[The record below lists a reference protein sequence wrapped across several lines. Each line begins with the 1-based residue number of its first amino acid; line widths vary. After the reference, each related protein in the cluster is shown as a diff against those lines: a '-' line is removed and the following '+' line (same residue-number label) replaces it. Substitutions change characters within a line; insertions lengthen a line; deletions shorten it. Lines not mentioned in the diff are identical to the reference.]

1 MKFLYGILALLA
13 VVVAA
18 LFLVPAFL
26 DWERFKPEITERLEA
41 VTGRAV
47 AIDGAVAVSILPVPK
62 ITVADLRIANVPGA
76 AAAEM
81 ARIKS
86 VDLALAL
93 GPLLGGEIAL
103 TSLAFIEPVIELER
117 SAGGRPN
124 WLFGESSGEVRDGA
138 DTGETEPATLEPAR
152 IDSTTI
158 RNGTIVF
165 RHGDGRA
172 PERIERIDAVLT
184 ARSLDGPF
192 RADGTFTV
200 RGRPI
205 VFQLATGTIG
215 EGRSVPASLEATVG
229 GGRGS
234 ALFEGTVNGLDAAP
248 SFDGTVRIQGPD
260 LDALLTALDIDRGTL
275 PAAPLAT
282 AFSAKGDFS
291 ASAEAIAARALQLRL
306 GESQASGGL
315 SWQGGEVPSFDAKIA
330 LNRIDLDQYLPPA
343 DTADPGGAEREQ
355 SAGPAADL
363 GSIPAT
369 IRQTIPGN
377 IAATADFTIDAL
389 TWREGVI
396 RQARAQLALD
406 GGVVTI
412 RRASA
417 LLPGGADVSLAG
429 RVLGP
434 GAGGDGPWLKGAAEI
449 EAGDLRAILS
459 WLDVDAGAVPADRL
473 RRLSASLDL
482 SADGNRLTASNL
494 DVRVDTTRVAGN
506 ASIETGER
514 PRLAARL
521 AADAL
526 NLDAYLLPALAPLP
540 PDAAQAEG
548 TRADNGT
555 WAALKEIDADVM
567 LAIDSL
573 IHDGVRLAGLN
584 LDAAIEDGNVT
595 LRGAQVADAAGMSL
609 SMAGTARMVW
619 SAPVVA
625 LAFHGTAE
633 SLEGVTALLDI
644 DPDIRTEAFG
654 EIALR
659 GTLDGDREA
668 LSVDLALAT
677 ANAEASLAG
686 TIEKPFG
693 TPAAA
698 LALGLRASDA
708 AALVRTAGLTPP
720 PVVAR
725 LGALAIDG
733 KIEGNLESV
742 EINLSAEAAGAALHV
757 AGKLNTPLA
766 APSYSV
772 DVDLDHPAAETLVET
787 LAGGG
792 LDGATLGAL
801 RLAGSVSG
809 NQTAADIADIEAEV
823 GDSRVTGGVFLRL
836 DEEPPAISADLRAGV
851 LDLAWLGGG
860 LAAAGEAEDAGA
872 NDAIA
877 ALEGMLPAAERWSDE
892 TIDLAVLNR
901 LSGTLA
907 LDAEALRLGAYRIE
921 QTTLD
926 LAAADGTLTVRSL
939 RGRLFDGA
947 LEAQGSLTGGPEPS
961 GRAAFRLGDADIG
974 AALLEAAGVDA
985 VSGKATIVGDI
996 ALRGRTARAMIGNL
1010 TGRVDI
1016 TSREGAID
1024 GIDLPAISDRIAAL
1038 AELDTLADIPS
1049 FVDRAE
1055 QSLSSGRTAVRS
1067 LDGAIVVQDGQ
1078 ARIESFRIVADG
1090 ATGDIAGSAD
1100 LPAWQVDLVAAFR
1113 LVEHPEAPP
1122 VGVRLEGPIERP
1134 ERRYMIEDMQAH
1146 LLQLG
1151 LLSIARSQDAP
1162 AIDIRKG
1169 AKAEPGTEM
1178 DTLLRDMFGDPEE
1191 ADDAPPTEETREPEG
1206 TDEAKDETAAKTDTA
1221 DADEL
1226 EEATAPEADTGDT
1239 GEVEEAAAPE
1249 ADTDETEDATATE
1262 TDTAE
1267 TDEVED
1273 ATAPEAAVDD
1283 TDEPPASPPSPK
1295 VLDKPA
1301 VAEEAAPADEAPAAA
1316 QPVVD
1321 AEDDA
1326 ALAPLQPTVDAAD
1339 PAADD
1344 GEDESAAAPP
1354 ADDPAAEAPPTPEP
1368 EPDQG
1373 ETVRDFVDELLRS
1386 LEEELKEE

>member
-1 MKFLYGILALLA
+1 MKFVYGILALLA
-13 VVVAA
+13 LVVAA
-18 LFLVPAFL
+18 LFLVPTFL
-26 DWERFKPEITERLEA
+26 DWERFKPEISERLEA
-41 VTGRAV
+41 ITGREV

-93 GPLLGGEIAL
+93 GPLLGGEIAV
-103 TSLAFIEPVIELER
+103 TSLEFIEPVIELER
-117 SAGGRPN
+117 SAGGQPN
-124 WLFGESSGEVRDGA
+124 WLYGKAAGEVREGTDA
-138 DTGETEPATLEPAR
+138 GEAEPAALEPAR

-158 RNGTIVF
+158 TNGTIVF

-172 PERIERIDAVLT
+172 PERIERIDAVLS

-200 RGRPI
+200 RGRAI
-205 VFQLATGTIG
+205 VFQLATGTIS
-215 EGRSVPASLEATVG
+215 EGRSVPVSLEATVG
-229 GGRGS
+229 GERGT
-234 ALFEGTVNGLDAAP
+234 ALFEGTVTGIDGAP
-248 SFDGTVRIQGPD
+248 SFDGTVRIQAPD
-260 LDALLTALDIDRGTL
+260 LDALLTVLDIDHGTL

-282 AFSAKGDFS
+282 AFSAKGDLS
-291 ASAEAIAARALQLRL
+291 ASAEAVAARALQLRL

-315 SWQGGEVPSFDAKIA
+315 SWRGGDVPSFDAKIA
-330 LNRIDLDQYLPPA
+330 LNRIDLDQYLPA
-343 DTADPGGAEREQ
+343 AGTANPGGAEREQ
-355 SAGPAADL
+355 GAEPAADL
-363 GSIPAT
+363 RSIPAY
-369 IRQTIPGN
+369 IQQAIPGD
-377 IAATADFTIDAL
+377 ITATVDFTIDAL

-406 GGVVTI
+406 GGAVTI
-412 RRASA
+412 RHASV

-429 RVLGP
+429 RVLEP

-473 RRLSASLDL
+473 RRFSASLDL
-482 SADGNRLTASNL
+482 SADDNWLSASNL
-494 DVRVDTTRVAGN
+494 DVRVDTTRIAGD

-514 PRLAARL
+514 PRLTARL
-521 AADAL
+521 SADAV
-526 NLDAYLLPALAPLP
+526 NLDAYLLPAVAPLP
-540 PDAAQAEG
+540 PDAAGEAAAAQATG
-548 TRADNGT
+548 TRADDGT
-555 WAALKEIDADVM
+555 WAALKEIDADVT

-573 IHDGVRLAGLN
+573 IHDEVRLAGLN

-609 SMAGTARMVW
+609 SMTGTAHMVW

-625 LAFHGTAE
+625 LDIDGTAE
-633 SLEGVTALLDI
+633 SLAGLTALLDI

-654 EIALR
+654 AITLR
-659 GTLDGDREA
+659 GTLEGDREA
-668 LSVDLALAT
+668 LTVDLALAT

-708 AALVRTAGLTPP
+708 AALARTAGLTPP

-733 KIEGNLESV
+733 GIGGDLDSLA
-742 EINLSAEAAGAALHV
+742 INLSAEVAGAALQV

-772 DVDLDHPAAETLVET
+772 DVNLDHPSAETLVET

-801 RLAGSVSG
+801 RLAATVSG
-809 NQTAADIADIEAEV
+809 NQTATDIADIDAEV
-823 GDSRVTGGVFLRL
+823 GDSRVSGGVFLRL
-836 DEEPPAISADLRAGV
+836 DQEPPAISADLRASV

-860 LAAAGEAEDAGA
+860 LAAAGEAEDSG
-872 NDAIA
+872 DAVTA
-877 ALEGMLPAAERWSDE
+877 PEDVMPGPGRWSDE
-892 TIDLAVLNR
+892 AFDFAVLDR

-907 LDAEALRLGAYRIE
+907 LDADTLRLGAYRIE
-921 QTTLD
+921 QATLD

-939 RGRLFDGA
+939 RGRLFDGS
-947 LEAQGSLTGGPEPS
+947 LEADGSLTGGSEPS

-985 VSGKATIVGDI
+985 ISGKATIEGDI
-996 ALRGRTARAMIGNL
+996 ALRGRTAREMIGNL

-1024 GIDLPAISDRIAAL
+1024 GVDLPAISNQIGAL
-1038 AELDTLADIPS
+1038 AELDTLVDIPS
-1049 FVDRAE
+1049 FLDQAE
-1055 QSLSSGRTAVRS
+1055 QSLSSGRTALLS

-1090 ATGDIAGSAD
+1090 ATGDIAGTAD
-1100 LPAWQVDLVAAFR
+1100 LPAWQVDLAAAFR
-1113 LVEHPEAPP
+1113 LVAHPEAPP
-1122 VGVRLEGPIERP
+1122 VGVRLEGPIEKP
-1134 ERRYMIEDMQAH
+1134 SRRYMIEDMQAH
-1146 LLQLG
+1146 LLRLG
-1151 LLSIARSQDAP
+1151 LLSLARSQDAP
-1162 AIDIRKG
+1162 TINIRKG

-1178 DTLLRDMFGDPEE
+1178 DTLLRDVFGDPEE
-1191 ADDAPPTEETREPEG
+1191 ADDAPPTEETREFGG
-1206 TDEAKDETAAKTDTA
+1206 TDEAE
-1221 DADEL
+1221 DA
-1226 EEATAPEADTGDT
+1226 TPPEADTAG
-1239 GEVEEAAAPE
+1239 
-1249 ADTDETEDATATE
+1249 
-1262 TDTAE
+1262 

-1273 ATAPEAAVDD
+1273 ATPPEADAAD
-1283 TDEPPASPPSPK
+1283 TDEPPASPPPVR

-1301 VAEEAAPADEAPAAA
+1301 VAEEAAPAEETEDLAGADEADRPAGAEQAEEAPAAA
-1316 QPVVD
+1316 EPVVD

-1326 ALAPLQPTVDAAD
+1326 APAAAQPTVEAAE
-1339 PAADD
+1339 PAE
-1344 GEDESAAAPP
+1344 EDTEGESAAPPP
-1354 ADDPAAEAPPTPEP
+1354 ADGPAPEAPPTPEP
-1368 EPDQG
+1368 DRG
-1373 ETVRDFVDELLRS
+1373 DAVRSFVDDLLRS
-1386 LEEELKEE
+1386 LEEE